1 MRKFGCA
8 ILILSGLS
16 RAAAQNVHEK
26 DLRSLFGIVTDA
38 RTGGAIAGVNVF
50 LSKTTVGTVT
60 DSLGRYSIGP
70 APRGVH
76 DLVFQHVGYEFEIFA
91 VSPAGAASMRVDAR
105 LRPKVL
111 KGPVVTITGP
121 YPREWRRRFE
131 EFEKAFLGET
141 FNAKKCDLRNP
152 EAVHF
157 RFDSTAEG
165 WSAFSDEA
173 VIVENRAL
181 GYTVRNHILA
191 FNWTGDVTVV
201 RQKVFSVFKPFSFQN
216 KDDADKA
223 DRNRESAY
231 RGSVRHFV
239 SAFARAK
246 VKEEGFRVFQ
256 SRVNFFEG
264 RRHPVEEVSNRYPI
278 PPDNLYRVLQCSA
291 FDDTASTVPR
301 DAGLK
306 RLSFPEWLKVEYRG
320 VKSYI
325 SLEDRFMLADTLGRI
340 WTPVSYI
347 AAGAWGRCGIAD
359 LLPADYVPYPSAQYS
374 GGSTGRDTPNGNPIR
389 SSNGILKK

>member
-8 ILILSGLS
+8 ILVLAGLS
-16 RAAAQNVHEK
+16 PSAAQDVHEK
-26 DLRSLFGIVTDA
+26 DFRSLYGTVTDA
-38 RTGGAIAGVNVF
+38 HTGRTIAGVNVF

-60 DSLGRYSIGP
+60 DSLGRFSIGSVP
-70 APRGVH
+70 GGVH
-76 DLVFQHVGYEFEIFA
+76 DLVFQHVGYELDIFP
-91 VSPAGAASMRVDAR
+91 VSPSGASSLRVDAR
-105 LRPKVL
+105 LSPKVL
-111 KGPVVTITGP
+111 NGPVVTITGP

-152 EAVHF
+152 GAVHF
-157 RFDSTAEG
+157 RFDSTSGG

-191 FNWTGDVTVV
+191 FNWSDDVTVV
-201 RQKVFSVFKPFSFQN
+201 RQKVFSMFKPFSFKN
-216 KDDADKA
+216 RDDADKA
-223 DRNRESAY
+223 GRNRESAY

-239 SAFARAK
+239 SAFARMK

-278 PPDNLYRVLQCSA
+278 PPDNLYQVLQCSA
-291 FDDTASTVPR
+291 YDDTASAVPR
-301 DAGLK
+301 EAGLK
-306 RLSFPEWLKVEYRG
+306 RLTFSEWLKVEYHG

-340 WTPVSYI
+340 WTPVSYT

-359 LLPADYVPYPSAQYS
+359 LLPADYVPFPSAQ
-374 GGSTGRDTPNGNPIR
+374 
-389 SSNGILKK
+389 